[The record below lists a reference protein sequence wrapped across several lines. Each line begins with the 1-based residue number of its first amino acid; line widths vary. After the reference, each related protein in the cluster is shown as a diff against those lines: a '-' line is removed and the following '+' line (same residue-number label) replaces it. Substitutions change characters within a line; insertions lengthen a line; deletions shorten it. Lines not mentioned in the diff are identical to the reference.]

1 MRLAG
6 RLDRAE
12 DAAFRMLFPQ
22 ESMTGEA
29 LIEAT
34 FRPED
39 VPDARLYRRL
49 KSTATNILRAMMDEG
64 DERPQDVKRA
74 ERRGATRLYGNV
86 RVDADLLCQHAQQRC
101 VEAIK
106 SLPRV
111 LVAHDTV
118 EFDLHGRYEPDDAG
132 PLRSSQAR
140 GYLLHHGVVLDPQ
153 NEARVGI
160 LYMGAW
166 TRPFPEGKRPEG
178 KRRVRR
184 EWDNEDDKWAWGV
197 EQAHKALAREG
208 FRGDVR
214 HLADHEGSSY
224 ASLVKAKRK
233 GRDYI
238 PRTKLDRNIRE
249 GSGKLFEYVHEQPVV
264 ARWRID
270 VEEDGKSA
278 ARGTTRRRRT
288 AEVELRFA
296 PVTILPKT
304 CNYKGRWYRQGLPVT
319 AVYVLEPNPPPGSEP
334 LSWML
339 LSVQPLGSKADA
351 EGVVLDYKCRWG
363 VEDINKVLKSGCHA
377 ELAVVP
383 DLAAFR
389 RLLAVSWPIAAHIAR
404 WTYAA
409 RVCPLESA
417 APHLGDEAIAML
429 KLACRYHHLP
439 LPRRPWTL
447 RDVTLRFAQMGGYEL
462 RKDQPPGWK
471 VIWRGWRVFNNFW
484 DHMRFARSHETAPA
498 PGHASRAG
506 RASPAAGLVP
516 VLPPVG
522 SAANHG

>member
-1 MRLAG
+1 
-6 RLDRAE
+6 
-12 DAAFRMLFPQ
+12 MLFPQ

-34 FRPED
+34 FQPED
-39 VPDARLYRRL
+39 VPDTRLYRRL
-49 KSTATNILRAMMDEG
+49 KTTAAGILRTVMDEG

-74 ERRGATRLYGNV
+74 ERRGATRLYANE
-86 RVDADLLCQHAQQRC
+86 RMDADLLCQHAQRRC
-101 VEAIK
+101 VESIR

-153 NEARVGI
+153 SDARVGI

-166 TRPFPEGKRPEG
+166 TRPYPEGKRPEG

-184 EWDNEDDKWAWGV
+184 EWDNEDDKWSWGV
-197 EQAHKALAREG
+197 EQAHKALQRSGVEAH
-208 FRGDVR
+208 VR

-224 ASLVKAKRK
+224 ASLVKAKRRK
-233 GRDYI
+233 RDYVA
-238 PRTKLDRNIRE
+238 RTQLDRNIAE
-249 GSGKLFEYVHEQPVV
+249 GGGKLFPYLLEQPVV
-264 ARWRID
+264 ARWTIEA
-270 VEEDGKSA
+270 EEHPKSA
-278 ARGTTRRRRT
+278 ARGAPRRRRT

-296 PVTILPKT
+296 PVTLQPT
-304 CNYKGRWYRQGLPVT
+304 SNYHGRSYRHGLAVG
-319 AVYVLEPNPPPGSEP
+319 AVYVSEPNPPPGIEP

-339 LSVQPLGSKADA
+339 LSVQPIGTKADA
-351 EGVVLDYKCRWG
+351 QEVVLDYKCRWG

-389 RLLAVSWPIAAHIAR
+389 RLLAVAWPIATHIAR

-409 RVCPLESA
+409 RVHPLELAS
-417 APHLGDEAIAML
+417 PHVGDEAIAML

-447 RDVTLRFAQMGGYEL
+447 RDVTLRLAQMGGYET

-484 DHMRFARSHETAPA
+484 DHMRFAQSRDAGPA
-498 PGHASRAG
+498 R
-506 RASPAAGLVP
+506 PAAGAVP
-516 VLPPVG
+516 VLPRAED
-522 SAANHG
+522 AANPG